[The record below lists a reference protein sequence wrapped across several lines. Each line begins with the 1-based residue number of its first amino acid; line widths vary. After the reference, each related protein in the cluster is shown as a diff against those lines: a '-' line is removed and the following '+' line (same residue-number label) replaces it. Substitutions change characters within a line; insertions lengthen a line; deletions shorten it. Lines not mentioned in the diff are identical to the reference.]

1 MLRKITYRRAL
12 QDDWD
17 HIARVSQG
25 VYEGQDYLPTVYSS
39 WMVEEETE
47 DPIRFNFV
55 AVLGE
60 AVVGFFSLLFTSDRS
75 AFILSAERVS
85 RWISSVFQYSLLILK
100 ERSSAEASVQIFAD
114 LQSALPK
121 NNRSLLTLRSTSLFP
136 LRMHSYQTIP

>member
-1 MLRKITYRRAL
+1 MLHKITYRRAL

-17 HIARVSQG
+17 NIARVSQG
-25 VYEGQDYLPTVYSS
+25 VYEGQDYLPNVYSS
-39 WMVEEETE
+39 WMVEEERE

-85 RWISSVFQYSLLILK
+85 RWTSSVFQYSLLILK
-100 ERSSAEASVQIFAD
+100 ERCSAEASVRIFVD

-136 LRMHSYQTIP
+136 LRMLSFQTIP